1 MTNRCRFIPRQFKV
15 HHTRCH
21 TKIEILYIII
31 TYLKCIV
38 TWIYEVNWNYGLVV
52 VVDAV
57 VVVVQLNRE
66 RTNER
71 MSIHNQWKETSKKY
85 INMLRKTSKIDVWF
99 FFVVNNIENSRCIE
113 RHTHSV
119 INKIRQF
126 LFFAVLVRLL
136 ACLLLVSLQLCK
148 VSVVR
153 TVCAQTLQ
161 GESDR
166 TLNCKLYML
175 SLTLR
180 MYVLSMCTL
189 TTPEVFIRITYEF
202 FCRYFLWS
210 FYFILFIS
218 LISSIFI
225 SKCVVT

>member
-1 MTNRCRFIPRQFKV
+1 MC
-15 HHTRCH
+15 
-21 TKIEILYIII
+21 
-31 TYLKCIV
+31 
-38 TWIYEVNWNYGLVV
+38 
-52 VVDAV
+52 D
-57 VVVVQLNRE
+57 
-66 RTNER
+66 
-71 MSIHNQWKETSKKY
+71 
-85 INMLRKTSKIDVWF
+85 F

-189 TTPEVFIRITYEF
+189 TTPEVFIHITYEF